1 MVGIN
6 ENIRSD
12 NSQEALQSDHDQGS
26 INVAINHKSND
37 VKSSSVSLSLSTI
50 IHDKVPK
57 NLDAATQEA
66 RLVSFVIVY
75 EKGNVIILGRY
86 SENSINTIGQKFS
99 ATSLNQVCLR
109 IFKADNRYEAE
120 KSSGGSGKLVTT
132 PPSIMAYSF
141 EELTFIKNSIVSQSM
156 ALPGRAGV
164 YLITT
169 CTKKRIKLFQLN
181 SFDGIRKVATLN
193 LLERYFED
201 VAQINSAE
209 ATSTV
214 VSRLANNSKVN
225 SEENAEENPEI
236 FFEETD
242 VHPAN
247 DSAAVFSF
255 LTYRDKFV
263 SRYVGNLKIAKV
275 NQERAYNLINEL
287 ISCEYLDVLSYYFV
301 SPNYTTIREI
311 NAVWAKF
318 AVTPFFKEMY
328 PTTYNRRQT
337 YRANGYVRAAKNA
350 VFKEMFGIINH
361 LEEHL
366 SRPTCK
372 NGNRSE
378 FTSFPEKWNSF
389 KAHLIRSAHLRTKPS
404 NSVLDTANTHDQLFH
419 PLCNANISNTAGEVT
434 RRTPLTNRLSNT
446 TSSLNWHIGNY
457 QLYSNQQQLAKI
469 DELNQRVTNL
479 ERGLLN
485 SNSVFKVDSE
495 NTSILRDIRALLL
508 LLQEHDTSTRQEVSK
523 IRREFLKFKRKSR
536 TRSSISTSKDDTN
549 GNKSHQ

>member
-26 INVAINHKSND
+26 INVAISHKIND
-37 VKSSSVSLSLSTI
+37 GESSSVTLNLSTI

-57 NLDAATQEA
+57 NLDVATQEA

-201 VAQINSAE
+201 VAQINSAK
-209 ATSTV
+209 TNSTV
-214 VSRLANNSKVN
+214 ISRPSNN
-225 SEENAEENPEI
+225 SEENPEKNSEEN
-236 FFEETD
+236 D

-255 LTYRDKFV
+255 LSYRDNFV

-275 NQERAYNLINEL
+275 NQERAYNLINKL
-287 ISCEYLDVLSYYFV
+287 ISCKYLDVLSYYFV

-328 PTTYNRRQT
+328 PTTYNRRKT

-372 NGNRSE
+372 NGNRIE

-485 SNSVFKVDSE
+485 SNNVSRVDIE
-495 NTSILRDIRALLL
+495 NTSTLREMRALIL

>member
-37 VKSSSVSLSLSTI
+37 VESSSVSLSLSTI

-301 SPNYTTIREI
+301 SPNYATIREI

-378 FTSFPEKWNSF
+378 FKSFPEKWNSF

-404 NSVLDTANTHDQLFH
+404 NSVLAAANTHDQLFYS
-419 PLCNANISNTAGEVT
+419 LGNANISNTAGEVT
-434 RRTPLTNRLSNT
+434 KRTPLTNRLSNT

-457 QLYSNQQQLAKI
+457 QMYSNQQQLAKI

-479 ERGLLN
+479 ERRLLN
-485 SNSVFKVDSE
+485 SNNVSRIDIE
-495 NTSILRDIRALLL
+495 NTSTLREMRALIL

-536 TRSSISTSKDDTN
+536 TRSSISTSKDDIN
-549 GNKSHQ
+549 GNESH

>member
-37 VKSSSVSLSLSTI
+37 VESSSVSLSLSTI

-201 VAQINSAE
+201 VAQINSTE

-214 VSRLANNSKVN
+214 ISRPANNSKGN
-225 SEENAEENPEI
+225 PEEN
-236 FFEETD
+236 FEETD

-275 NQERAYNLINEL
+275 NQERAYNLINKL

-301 SPNYTTIREI
+301 SPNYATIREI

-328 PTTYNRRQT
+328 PTTYSRRQT

-366 SRPTCK
+366 SKPAYE
-372 NGNRSE
+372 NGNKSE
-378 FTSFPEKWNSF
+378 FTRFPEKWNSF
-389 KAHLIRSAHLRTKPS
+389 KAQLIRSVHLRTRHS
-404 NSVLDTANTHDQLFH
+404 NSVVASANTHDKLVYS
-419 PLCNANISNTAGEVT
+419 LGNANISNTAGEVT
-434 RRTPLTNRLSNT
+434 RRTPLTNRLTNT

-469 DELNQRVTNL
+469 DDFNQRLTTL
-479 ERGLLN
+479 EKRLLN
-485 SNSVFKVDSE
+485 SNSASTVDIE
-495 NTSILRDIRALLL
+495 NTPTLREMRALIL
-508 LLQEHDTSTRQEVSK
+508 LLQEHDTSTRQEFSK
-523 IRREFLKFKRKSR
+523 IKREFLKFKKRSR
-536 TRSSISTSKDDTN
+536 TRPSISNGKDDTN

>member
-37 VKSSSVSLSLSTI
+37 VESSSVSLSLSTI

-225 SEENAEENPEI
+225 SEENAEENPEK

-301 SPNYTTIREI
+301 SPNYAPIREI

-366 SRPTCK
+366 SRPTYE
-372 NGNRSE
+372 NGNKSE
-378 FTSFPEKWNSF
+378 FTNLLTLYVAS
-389 KAHLIRSAHLRTKPS
+389 
-404 NSVLDTANTHDQLFH
+404 ANTHDKLFYS
-419 PLCNANISNTAGEVT
+419 LGNANISNTAEEVT

-479 ERGLLN
+479 ERRLLN
-485 SNSVFKVDSE
+485 SNNAFRVDIE
-495 NTSILRDIRALLL
+495 NTSTLREMRALIL

-536 TRSSISTSKDDTN
+536 TRSSISTSKDDIN
-549 GNKSHQ
+549 GNESH

>member
-37 VKSSSVSLSLSTI
+37 VESSSVSLSLSTI

-201 VAQINSAE
+201 VAQINSTE

-214 VSRLANNSKVN
+214 ISRPANNSKGN
-225 SEENAEENPEI
+225 PEEN
-236 FFEETD
+236 FEETD

-275 NQERAYNLINEL
+275 NQERAYNLINKL

-301 SPNYTTIREI
+301 SPNYATIREI

-328 PTTYNRRQT
+328 PTTYSRRQT

-378 FTSFPEKWNSF
+378 FKSFPEKWNSF

-404 NSVLDTANTHDQLFH
+404 NSVLAAANTHDQLFYS
-419 PLCNANISNTAGEVT
+419 LGNANISNTAGEVT
-434 RRTPLTNRLSNT
+434 RRTPLTNRLTNT

-469 DELNQRVTNL
+469 DDFNQRLTTL
-479 ERGLLN
+479 EKRLLN
-485 SNSVFKVDSE
+485 SNSASTVDIE
-495 NTSILRDIRALLL
+495 NTPTLREMRALIL
-508 LLQEHDTSTRQEVSK
+508 LLQEHDTSTRQEFSK
-523 IRREFLKFKRKSR
+523 IKREFLKFKKRSR
-536 TRSSISTSKDDTN
+536 TRPSISNGKDDTN

>member
-37 VKSSSVSLSLSTI
+37 VESSSVSLSLSTI

-275 NQERAYNLINEL
+275 NQERAYNLINKL

-301 SPNYTTIREI
+301 SPNYATIREI

-378 FTSFPEKWNSF
+378 FKSFPEKWNSF

-404 NSVLDTANTHDQLFH
+404 NSVLAAANTHDQLFYS
-419 PLCNANISNTAGEVT
+419 LGNANISNTAGEVT
-434 RRTPLTNRLSNT
+434 KRTPLTNRLSNT

-457 QLYSNQQQLAKI
+457 QMYSNQQQLAKI

-479 ERGLLN
+479 ERRLLN
-485 SNSVFKVDSE
+485 SNNVSRIDIE
-495 NTSILRDIRALLL
+495 NTSTLREMRALIL

-536 TRSSISTSKDDTN
+536 TRSSISTSKDDIN
-549 GNKSHQ
+549 GNESH